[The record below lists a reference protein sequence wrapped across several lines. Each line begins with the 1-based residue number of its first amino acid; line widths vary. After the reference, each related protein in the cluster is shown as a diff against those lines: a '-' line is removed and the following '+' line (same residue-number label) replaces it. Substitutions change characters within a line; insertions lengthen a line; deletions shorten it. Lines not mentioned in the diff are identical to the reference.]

1 VPIIVRA
8 ESESNAR
15 HLAVLKTL
23 KFFPAISGGPI
34 SHNPW
39 TGHKKLEDPAPPPIL
54 CEDITEQTDEY
65 SVDGP
70 AEVLRHG
77 EQFSRSA
84 NSWKWRPSRVRS
96 SAVYRHR
103 LR

>member
-1 VPIIVRA
+1 MHIWTLTPADPSNSIWARWSPEPIIIRA
-8 ESESNAR
+8 ESEHEAR

-23 KFFPAISGGPI
+23 KFSPAIPDAPI
-34 SHNPW
+34 SLNPW
-39 TGHKKLEDPAPPPIL
+39 GGHKKIEDLGPLPTV

-77 EQFSRSA
+77 EPF
-84 NSWKWRPSRVRS
+84 
-96 SAVYRHR
+96 
-103 LR
+103 

>member
-1 VPIIVRA
+1 MR
-8 ESESNAR
+8 AR

-23 KFFPAISGGPI
+23 KFSPAIPDAPI
-34 SHNPW
+34 SLNPW
-39 TGHKKLEDPAPPPIL
+39 GGHKKIEDLGPLPTV

-77 EQFSRSA
+77 EPF
-84 NSWKWRPSRVRS
+84 
-96 SAVYRHR
+96 
-103 LR
+103 